1 MSKRTIAFI
10 AAAVMALS
18 LAACG
23 ETSGESKSDKSA
35 VNSTAETTAANDN
48 AEEDS
53 AAETTTTTA
62 AESSAAES
70 ADSNGVDNASESSA
84 QTDTAMGSDMT
95 ITDVDSFFVSLD
107 GKTLDEAKAYIE
119 STFPVNKCEESANAY
134 TIPDE
139 NGNAMWIDLYVWY
152 FSSEKT
158 IEGEAFDYVSI
169 SATNGMLFDASFS
182 KENSDKTTYSLL
194 SKKIEAYGYSTVT
207 DSNNLYTMDCGTVH
221 VSFVPS
227 FGDTMIGTILISHEY
242 AQQEIDSN
250 E

>member
-1 MSKRTIAFI
+1 MNKRTIAFI
-10 AAAVMALS
+10 VAAVMALS

-35 VNSTAETTAANDN
+35 VNSTAETTAADDN
-48 AEEDS
+48 AEANTNDDEDS
-53 AAETTTTTA
+53 AAEST
-62 AESSAAES
+62 AAES

-84 QTDTAMGSDMT
+84 QPDTAMGSDMT
-95 ITDVDSFFVSLD
+95 ITDVDSFFASLN

-194 SKKIEAYGYSTVT
+194 SKKIEAYGYSTVP

>member
-1 MSKRTIAFI
+1 MNKRTTAFI
-10 AAAVMALS
+10 AAAIMALS

-23 ETSGESKSDKSA
+23 ETSGEGKSDKSA
-35 VNSTAETTAANDN
+35 VNSAAETTAADDN
-48 AEEDS
+48 AEANTNDEEDS
-53 AAETTTTTA
+53 A

-70 ADSNGVDNASESSA
+70 DDSNGVDNASESSA
-84 QTDTAMGSDMT
+84 QTDTAMSSDMT
-95 ITDVDSFFVSLD
+95 ITDVDSFFANFN

-119 STFPVNKCEESANAY
+119 STFPVNKCEETANAY

-169 SATNGMLFDASFS
+169 SATNGTLFDVTFG
-182 KENSDKTTYSLL
+182 KENSDKTTYNLL
-194 SKKIEAYGYSTVT
+194 GRKIEAYGYSTVP
-207 DSNNLYTMDCGTVH
+207 DSDNLYTMDCGTVN
-221 VSFVPS
+221 VFFSPS
-227 FGDTMIGTILISHEY
+227 DSDHMIGTILIGHEY